1 MIELSRGGPVF
12 GAAGDGAGAGGLD
25 FRCPFKLTA
34 RDKFL
39 LRPRRRERERRLATD
54 NNNSPLTHGH
64 FIRHGHGHAARRAEK
79 PWSGLQCRRGGI
91 LMRYNSRLMRGSHLM
106 MVLARSHLINMSH
119 YTGLRTYY
127 NECYILMSN
136 DLPF

>member
-12 GAAGDGAGAGGLD
+12 GAAGDGAAAGGLD

-39 LRPRRRERERRLATD
+39 LRPRRRERERERRLATD

-64 FIRHGHGHAARRAEK
+64 FIRHGHGHGHAEQRNHG
-79 PWSGLQCRRGGI
+79 PVFSVG
-91 LMRYNSRLMRGSHLM
+91 
-106 MVLARSHLINMSH
+106 A
-119 YTGLRTYY
+119 
-127 NECYILMSN
+127 EE
-136 DLPF
+136 F